1 LIQITNECE
10 NNSSPPS
17 EASTKNFACD
27 SMSADRQAYNIKKY
41 YLHMKTLLLT
51 LTFTVMGLS
60 VNSQDMPVSDKI
72 NTSAGVVEM
81 RFIGHGSLMF
91 LIKNFCIYIDPVR
104 SSGSYNNLPIAD
116 LILVTHE
123 HSDHL
128 DTELINT
135 LRKDGT
141 VMFSNPKAA
150 ESVSWAKVM
159 HPGDVNIV
167 NGISIQAVS
176 AYNIKNMRAP
186 GQPFH
191 PKGVGNGYVLT
202 IGDKKIYVAGDT
214 ENIAEMKELKDI
226 YIAFLPMNLPYT
238 MTPAMVADAAKSFK
252 PAILYPYHYGETNTS
267 EIVNLLKDTGIEVR
281 IRNLK

>member
-1 LIQITNECE
+1 
-10 NNSSPPS
+10 
-17 EASTKNFACD
+17 
-27 SMSADRQAYNIKKY
+27 MKKI
-41 YLHMKTLLLT
+41 LLLI
-51 LTFTVMGLS
+51 TFVMMTTS
-60 VNSQDMPVSDKI
+60 VFSQEMPATDKI
-72 NTSAGVVEM
+72 NTSLGILEM

-91 LIKNFCIYIDPVR
+91 SINNFYIFIDPVR
-104 SSGSYNNLPIAD
+104 SSGSYDNLPKAD

-128 DTELINT
+128 DPDLIRT
-135 LRKDGT
+135 LRKDAT
-141 VMFSNPKAA
+141 VLLSNEKAA
-150 ESVSWAKVM
+150 ASVSWAQVM
-159 HPGDVNIV
+159 KAGDSKIV
-167 NGISIQAVS
+167 NGITILAVP

-214 ENIAEMKELKDI
+214 ENIPEMKNLKNI

-238 MTPAMVADAAKSFK
+238 MTPDMVADAARSFK
-252 PAILYPYHYGETNTS
+252 PVILYPYHYGDTTTT
-267 EIVNLLKDTGIEVR
+267 EIVNLLKNSGIEVR

>member
-1 LIQITNECE
+1 MKKILLQITFIMMT
-10 NNSSPPS
+10 
-17 EASTKNFACD
+17 ASVF
-27 SMSADRQAYNIKKY
+27 
-41 YLHMKTLLLT
+41 
-51 LTFTVMGLS
+51 
-60 VNSQDMPVSDKI
+60 SQEMPATDKI
-72 NTSAGVVEM
+72 NTSLGILEM

-91 LIKNFCIYIDPVR
+91 SINNFYIYFDPVR
-104 SSGSYNNLPIAD
+104 SSGLYDNLPKAD

-128 DTELINT
+128 DPDLIRT
-135 LRKDGT
+135 LRKDAT
-141 VMFSNPKAA
+141 VLLSNEKAA
-150 ESVSWAKVM
+150 ASVSWAQVMKV
-159 HPGDVNIV
+159 GDSKIV
-167 NGISIQAVS
+167 NGITVLTVP

-214 ENIAEMKELKDI
+214 ENIPEMKNLKNI

-238 MTPAMVADAAKSFK
+238 MTPDMVADAARSFK
-252 PAILYPYHYGETNTS
+252 PVILYPYHYGDTNTT
-267 EIVNLLKDTGIEVR
+267 EIVNLLKNSGIEVR